1 MDRGV
6 SGARESRPALDELVK
21 AARRR
26 RVDVLVLW
34 ALDRLGRNMKHLVM
48 LLDDFTSLGVQFV
61 SLREG
66 LDKSRRGGTL
76 AAPHPFGA
84 CCLRTREAERTGSGA
99 VVARAKAEGQLLG
112 RPRRRVTD
120 AEIVALDHLPLR
132 QAAAQLGVSKSFLQN
147 WRVSRIPSPA
157 V

>member
-1 MDRGV
+1 MTAAIYARVSTLDQEPENQLRELRRFAEARGWQATEFMDRGA

-66 LDKSRRGGTL
+66 LDKSSAAGRLQLHILSAL
-76 AAPHPFGA
+76 AAFE
-84 CCLRTREAERTGSGA
+84 RERLSDGFRGSGCQG
-99 VVARAKAEGQLLG
+99 E
-112 RPRRRVTD
+112 
-120 AEIVALDHLPLR
+120 
-132 QAAAQLGVSKSFLQN
+132 S
-147 WRVSRIPSPA
+147 
-157 V
+157 